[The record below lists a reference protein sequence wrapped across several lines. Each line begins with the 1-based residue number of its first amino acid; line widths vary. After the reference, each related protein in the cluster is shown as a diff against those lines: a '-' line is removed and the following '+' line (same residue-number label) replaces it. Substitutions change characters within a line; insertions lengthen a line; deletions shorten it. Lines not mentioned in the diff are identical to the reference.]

1 MFMVDLVRDVCR
13 AWIEKGSRKQK
24 IHFHNKISIFIWHSL
39 ESDIQEWKSIFKMDM
54 NDITKS
60 KSKVYTYTSRATQV
74 WWGWMEEKKRDR
86 FHKENCCFKYL
97 KKIFYVDGR
106 IAIRIGHRLWM
117 VHQASSECYFS
128 HLSLTHAE
136 REEGKSFWEAE
147 KLHYFLVSGIFFNLR
162 W

>member
-1 MFMVDLVRDVCR
+1 MTCVEHGL
-13 AWIEKGSRKQK
+13 RKVQE
-24 IHFHNKISIFIWHSL
+24 NKKSIFTTKSQYLFDILSKV
-39 ESDIQEWKSIFKMDM
+39 IQEWKSIFKMDM

-97 KKIFYVDGR
+97 KKIFDVDGR

-136 REEGKSFWEAE
+136 REEGKSFWEAK